1 MVRIL
6 AAIRYSILAL
16 IVLQVLDA
24 SSAQAAGDPEKGAT
38 IFRRCATCHSVQ
50 EGGPNKVGPGLFG
63 IIGRK
68 VASLSGY
75 MYSMA
80 MESANFVWTED
91 KLISFLAHPQQVLP
105 GTKMPFSG
113 LSNVED
119 ASNIVA
125 YLASLK

>member
-6 AAIRYSILAL
+6 AVIRYSIFA
-16 IVLQVLDA
+16 IVVLQVLDA
-24 SSAQAAGDPEKGAT
+24 SSAQAAGDPVKGAT
-38 IFRRCATCHSVQ
+38 IFRRCATCHSAQ
-50 EGGPNKVGPGLFG
+50 EGGPNKIGPGLFG
-63 IIGRK
+63 VIGRK

-80 MESANFVWTED
+80 MESADFVWTED
-91 KLISFLAHPQQVLP
+91 KLISFLTRPQQVLP
-105 GTKMPFSG
+105 GTRMPFSG
-113 LSNVED
+113 LSNAED

>member
-6 AAIRYSILAL
+6 AVIRYSIFAL
-16 IVLQVLDA
+16 VVLQAFDA
-24 SSAQAAGDPEKGAT
+24 SSAQAAGDPVKGAT

-50 EGGPNKVGPGLFG
+50 EGGPNKIGPGLFG
-63 IIGRK
+63 VIGRK

-80 MESANFVWTED
+80 MESADFVWTED
-91 KLISFLAHPQQVLP
+91 KLISFLTRPQQVLP
-105 GTKMPFSG
+105 GTRMPFSG
-113 LSNVED
+113 LSNAED

>member
-6 AAIRYSILAL
+6 AVTRHSVLAL
-16 IVLQVLDA
+16 VVLQVLTA
-24 SSAQAAGDPEKGAT
+24 SSAQAAGDPEKGAK
-38 IFRRCATCHSVQ
+38 IFGRCATCHSVQ
-50 EGGPNKVGPGLFG
+50 EGSPNKVGPGLFG

-80 MESANFVWTED
+80 MESADFVWTED

-105 GTKMPFSG
+105 GTKMSFSG
-113 LSNVED
+113 LSGVED
-119 ASNIVA
+119 ASNVVA

>member
-1 MVRIL
+1 M
-6 AAIRYSILAL
+6 AL
-16 IVLQVLDA
+16 VALQVLSA
-24 SSAQAAGDPEKGAT
+24 SSARADGDAEKGAK
-38 IFRRCATCHSVQ
+38 IFTRCATCHSMQ
-50 EGGPNKVGPGLFG
+50 EGSRNKIGPPLSG
-63 IIGRK
+63 IVGRK

-105 GTKMPFSG
+105 GTRMPFSG
-113 LSNVED
+113 LSSVED

>member
-6 AAIRYSILAL
+6 ARYSVLVLVAL
-16 IVLQVLDA
+16 LVLTA
-24 SSAQAAGDPEKGAT
+24 SSARAAGDPEKGAK
-38 IFRRCATCHSVQ
+38 IFGRCAACHSVQ
-50 EGGPNKVGPGLFG
+50 EGNPNKVGPGLFG

-75 MYSMA
+75 MYSAA
-80 MESANFVWTED
+80 MESADFVWTED
-91 KLISFLAHPQQVLP
+91 KLISFLEHPQQVLP

-113 LSNVED
+113 LPSVDD

-125 YLASLK
+125 YLKSLK